1 MFLREVSA
9 RAQKYKHMHLCTGV
23 AQFSDC
29 PSLLRCL
36 AFSMQCSKC
45 GRLEEERWIYWRRW
59 DADPELAVW
68 HAHGSSLEWRLTKY
82 KSLWWFFFCHICRN
96 DGDPDVHQ
104 YRDAYVPAGGGI
116 SSDSDCE
123 SWSCE
128 SDMEVRQRLLP
139 FWCRLGSSAV
149 DLDMVDANV
158 ARKSEWRQSRL
169 DRPALK
175 SVIAKDD
182 PSVGNKHAL
191 VSIDKYESCDYNS
204 DKSYA
209 DSFRSTDTVTQYG
222 HTAAGLTLLR
232 MGKPE
237 DEWTESGGNSWTSQG
252 CGWTQG
258 RDNCSWWQEWGWTEG
273 GDKGSWSQRSDWGSY
288 GKTGWF
294 RVGNAAPRGVRGY
307 DRRNRYRHPGGKPI
321 GENSVYFPICGVD
334 GHGVA
339 VPHPCLSSHRI
350 DKGHVKPGFCRT
362 CRQVNTYCGN
372 WHCLNPHCNNYCGVT
387 EGDRVDKYLRK
398 VAAPAGK
405 VVPAISWRTN

>member
-1 MFLREVSA
+1 M
-9 RAQKYKHMHLCTGV
+9 
-23 AQFSDC
+23 
-29 PSLLRCL
+29 
-36 AFSMQCSKC
+36 
-45 GRLEEERWIYWRRW
+45 YWRRW

-82 KSLWWFFFCHICRN
+82 KSLWWFFFCHTCRN

-288 GKTGWF
+288 G
-294 RVGNAAPRGVRGY
+294 
-307 DRRNRYRHPGGKPI
+307 
-321 GENSVYFPICGVD
+321 NSDC
-334 GHGVA
+334 
-339 VPHPCLSSHRI
+339 
-350 DKGHVKPGFCRT
+350 
-362 CRQVNTYCGN
+362 
-372 WHCLNPHCNNYCGVT
+372 
-387 EGDRVDKYLRK
+387 
-398 VAAPAGK
+398 
-405 VVPAISWRTN
+405 